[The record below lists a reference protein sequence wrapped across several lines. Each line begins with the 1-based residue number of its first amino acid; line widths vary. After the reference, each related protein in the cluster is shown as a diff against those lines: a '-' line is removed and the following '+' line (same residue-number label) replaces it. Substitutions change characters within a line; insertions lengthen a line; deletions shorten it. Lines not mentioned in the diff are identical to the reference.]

1 MQLYETFEVKFK
13 DKNSAEQKSLLKN
26 AIIDLYQN
34 FDDYKIVE
42 RSKGKKDQTSDFM
55 DKFHITKFDI
65 FNLLDESLHTLNL
78 AKYAD
83 ILVDRDREDNLLY
96 ILYFPNAT
104 VGNWDYSKSREKLL
118 YIKWNP
124 INKNIISFHTMRDI
138 QDTNRDSLTENKMK
152 ITEEKFEIYNTHVKY
167 RFINRWCNLYYDK
180 VSENLFVLYDGYIET
195 VDQIKPTEFERI
207 YDGYTLCKPTDKIIQ
222 IWKRDRKLEEKSSID
237 IQDVIY
243 FVYTHTDEDF
253 VLTDLEV
260 LKDLKKDLKD
270 GTKPMYE
277 LNDVKGIKDDI
288 IQTMELNSEQKKVLN
303 DFMKKV
309 EGLYKDKGKIE
320 EKLKN
325 IKFQNVINENLSYD
339 EIIDKLFYTGNNNA
353 HLKKFYDLKR
363 KYNGKD
369 VSNIKVITA
378 DISDEGYCDILF
390 SVKATKDGKKKK
402 ELVGENGELRDNIS
416 DEYEVILR
424 INDFWDLID
433 EFGLETKGDFTKA
446 DVVALIQL
454 SQDIKIKDSTPSFW
468 WMGTSWY
475 LSQDNASLMP
485 CDIPPKFW
493 NRDNLRPN
501 VKVSKSVEGV
511 LKNLGFFTQQIAM
524 SIKRAL
530 KEEGYLM

>member
-65 FNLLDESLHTLNL
+65 INLLDESLPTLNL

-83 ILVDRDREDNLLY
+83 ILIDRDRKDNLLY
-96 ILYFPNAT
+96 ILYFPNAKI
-104 VGNWDYSKSREKLL
+104 GNWDYSKSREKLL

-138 QDTNRDSLTENKMK
+138 QDTNRNSLTENKTM
-152 ITEEKFEIYNTHVKY
+152 N
-167 RFINRWCNLYYDK
+167 
-180 VSENLFVLYDGYIET
+180 
-195 VDQIKPTEFERI
+195 
-207 YDGYTLCKPTDKIIQ
+207 
-222 IWKRDRKLEEKSSID
+222 
-237 IQDVIY
+237 IQDVID

-277 LNDVKGIKDDI
+277 LDDVKGIKDDI
-288 IQTMELNSEQKKVLN
+288 VQTMELNSEQKKILN
-303 DFMKKV
+303 DFVKKV
-309 EGLYKDKGKIE
+309 EGLYKEEGKIE
-320 EKLKN
+320 EKL
-325 IKFQNVINENLSYD
+325 SYND
-339 EIIDKLFYTGNNNA
+339 IIDRVFYTGNDNW
-353 HLKKFYDLKR
+353 HLKKFYDLR
-363 KYNGKD
+363 KEYNGKD
-369 VSNIKVITA
+369 VKNVKLIAT

-390 SVKATKDGKKKK
+390 AVEATKDGTKKK
-402 ELVGENGELRDNIS
+402 ELVGANGEMRDNPTN
-416 DEYEVILR
+416 EYQVTIR
-424 INDFWDLID
+424 INDFWDLIE

-446 DVVALIQL
+446 DVVALVQL
-454 SQDIKIKDSTPSFW
+454 SQDIKLSSNDASFW
-468 WMGTSWY
+468 WQG
-475 LSQDNASLMP
+475 LSYWLTLDDASLMP
-485 CDIPPKFW
+485 CYIAPKFW
-493 NRDNLRPN
+493 DKFRPN
-501 VKVSKSVEGV
+501 VKVSKIIEAV
-511 LKNLGFFTQQIAM
+511 LRQFGFFTQQIAM

-530 KEEGYLM
+530 IEEGYLEKA

>member
-1 MQLYETFEVKFK
+1 MQFYEMFEVKFK
-13 DKNSAEQKSLLKN
+13 DKDSPLQRNMLLN
-26 AIIDLYQN
+26 ALKDLYVN
-34 FDDYKIVE
+34 IDEYNIVK
-42 RSKGKKDQTSDFM
+42 RKDSNNQTSKFM
-55 DKFHITKFDI
+55 DRFYITKGDI
-65 FNLLDESLHTLNL
+65 VTLLEDYAFNLQVTEWG
-78 AKYAD
+78 D
-83 ILVDRDREDNLLY
+83 ILDDRDRPNNLLY
-96 ILYFPNAT
+96 ILYIPNAK
-104 VGNWDYSKSREKLL
+104 VGNWDYAKSREKLL

-138 QDTNRDSLTENKMK
+138 QDTNRDSLTENKTM
-152 ITEEKFEIYNTHVKY
+152 N
-167 RFINRWCNLYYDK
+167 
-180 VSENLFVLYDGYIET
+180 
-195 VDQIKPTEFERI
+195 
-207 YDGYTLCKPTDKIIQ
+207 
-222 IWKRDRKLEEKSSID
+222 
-237 IQDVIY
+237 IQDVID

-260 LKDLKKDLKD
+260 LEDLKKDLKN
-270 GTKPMYE
+270 GTKPIYE
-277 LNDVKGIKDDI
+277 LDDVKGVKDDI
-288 IQTMELNSEQKKVLN
+288 IQTIELNSEQKKVLN

-325 IKFQNVINENLSYD
+325 INFQNVINENLSYD

-485 CDIPPKFW
+485 CNIPPKFW
-493 NRDNLRPN
+493 NRDDLRPN

-530 KEEGYLM
+530 IQQGYLM

>member
-1 MQLYETFEVKFK
+1 MQFYEMFEVKFK
-13 DKNSAEQKSLLKN
+13 DKDSPLQRNMLLN
-26 AIIDLYQN
+26 ALKDLYVN
-34 FDDYKIVE
+34 IDEYNIVK
-42 RSKGKKDQTSDFM
+42 RKDSNNQTSKFM
-55 DKFHITKFDI
+55 DRFYITKGDI
-65 FNLLDESLHTLNL
+65 VTLLEDYAFNLQVTEWG
-78 AKYAD
+78 D
-83 ILVDRDREDNLLY
+83 ILDDRDRPNNLLY
-96 ILYFPNAT
+96 ILYIPNAK
-104 VGNWDYSKSREKLL
+104 VGNWDYAKSREKLL

-138 QDTNRDSLTENKMK
+138 QDTNRDSLTENKTM
-152 ITEEKFEIYNTHVKY
+152 T
-167 RFINRWCNLYYDK
+167 
-180 VSENLFVLYDGYIET
+180 
-195 VDQIKPTEFERI
+195 
-207 YDGYTLCKPTDKIIQ
+207 
-222 IWKRDRKLEEKSSID
+222 
-237 IQDVIY
+237 IQDVVD

-260 LKDLKKDLKD
+260 LEDLKKDLKN
-270 GTKPMYE
+270 GTKPIYD
-277 LNDVKGIKDDI
+277 LDDVKGVKDDI

-475 LSQDNASLMP
+475 LSQDNASLIP

-493 NRDNLRPN
+493 NRDDLRPN

-530 KEEGYLM
+530 IQQGYLM

>member
-1 MQLYETFEVKFK
+1 M
-13 DKNSAEQKSLLKN
+13 KSLQNPKN
-26 AIIDLYQN
+26 
-34 FDDYKIVE
+34 
-42 RSKGKKDQTSDFM
+42 R
-55 DKFHITKFDI
+55 
-65 FNLLDESLHTLNL
+65 
-78 AKYAD
+78 
-83 ILVDRDREDNLLY
+83 
-96 ILYFPNAT
+96 
-104 VGNWDYSKSREKLL
+104 
-118 YIKWNP
+118 
-124 INKNIISFHTMRDI
+124 NIISFHTMSAI
-138 QDTNRDSLTENKMK
+138 QQTNRDKLMENKTM
-152 ITEEKFEIYNTHVKY
+152 N
-167 RFINRWCNLYYDK
+167 
-180 VSENLFVLYDGYIET
+180 
-195 VDQIKPTEFERI
+195 
-207 YDGYTLCKPTDKIIQ
+207 
-222 IWKRDRKLEEKSSID
+222 
-237 IQDVIY
+237 IQDVID
-243 FVYTHTDEDF
+243 FVYTHTDKDF

-260 LKDLKKDLKD
+260 LEDLKKDLKN
-270 GTKPMYE
+270 GTKPIYD
-277 LNDVKGIKDDI
+277 LDDVKGVKDDI

-325 IKFQNVINENLSYD
+325 INFQNVINENLSYD

-485 CDIPPKFW
+485 CNIPPKFW
-493 NRDNLRPN
+493 NRDDLRPN

-530 KEEGYLM
+530 IQQGYLMQIK